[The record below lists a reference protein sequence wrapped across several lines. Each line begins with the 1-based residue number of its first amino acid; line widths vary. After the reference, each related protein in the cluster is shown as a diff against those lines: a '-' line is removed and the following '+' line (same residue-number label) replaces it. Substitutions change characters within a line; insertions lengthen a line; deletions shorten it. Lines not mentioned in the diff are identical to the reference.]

1 MTALRILFGA
11 GFVFLVSSAAGQLLF
26 RVLRLRLRPYELG
39 FLSFVAGAAIFSN
52 VIFLLAATG
61 IFYTYVL
68 GAVGA
73 AIIAAWC
80 AAWWLTRPAT
90 GPPEDARETDLSPA
104 WKLIFWVPYTLF
116 GLIYVVAAM
125 APETSADGGGGYH
138 LGLVARYYDHRGFM
152 PIRTNMYSGLS
163 AGIEMLFLA
172 AFAFGRHSAAAL
184 THLLFLLTLPFGM
197 IACCRRA
204 GKPRAGIIGGL
215 LFFMAPV
222 VAKDATCAYVDVATA
237 AVAFGAFCLFEIWR
251 EENQKGALVA
261 LGLLAGFCYAC
272 KFTAGTAIV
281 FAIAAVVAVGFAR
294 RVGVLMLCR
303 QAALAGSVALA
314 VALPWVVRDVM
325 VFGNPFFPFLNGL
338 FPNPWQY
345 PIVEAEFLRIF
356 AHMSDVQLWQI
367 PFQVTTGGKLAG
379 ITGPVFL
386 LAPLAVLSAVIAV
399 EKRPRFGRHLLL
411 AVLAFSVTYFANI
424 GTRFLIPALPFLSI
438 ALALGILGLPRIGK
452 ALAILVVL
460 VHGLLSWPPFIGRW
474 SPDYQWYIETID
486 LSAALRI
493 TPEKQFLTDHWG
505 DYQGGLL
512 LDRFVPAGDLVY
524 SPDMGQFAYHHR
536 DIIGN
541 FDSSLGRRAFTTF
554 RLPFVPALSRT
565 WQRDLRIPATRLS
578 KLRLVAGTK
587 TDVDLRVSEVRF
599 FKGAREIPRDAK
611 WRLSASANPWE
622 IQRAF
627 DNGPVSWWTSGQYV
641 EPGMWLEVDFG
652 EPVEIDRV
660 HIEQNADQRWIEI
673 RPTALIESTTG
684 GEGAASWHDLPF
696 REAGV
701 EEAEPTDIR
710 MEVRDEL
717 RQMGI
722 RWILIRDGNP
732 AAQSLRTDSPSWG
745 ITEIAETTGF
755 QLWMLD

>member
-1 MTALRILFGA
+1 LTALRILFGA
-11 GFVFLVSSAAGQLLF
+11 AFVFVVSSAAGQLLF
-26 RVLRLRLRPYELG
+26 RALRLRLRPYERG

-68 GAVGA
+68 AAIGA
-73 AIIAAWC
+73 ATL
-80 AAWWLTRPAT
+80 AAWWLARPAT

-104 WKLIFWVPYTLF
+104 WKLIFWLPYILF

-184 THLLFLLTLPFGM
+184 THLLFLLALPFGM

-204 GKPRAGIIGGL
+204 GKPRAGVIGGL

-251 EENQKGALVA
+251 EENQTGALVA

-281 FAIAAVVAVGFAR
+281 FAMAAVVATGFAR
-294 RVGVLMLCR
+294 RVGALVVCR
-303 QAALAGSVALA
+303 QAALVGSAALA
-314 VALPWVVRDVM
+314 MAMPWVVRDII

-345 PIVEAEFLRIF
+345 PIVEAEFRRIF

-367 PFQVTTGGKLAG
+367 PFQVTTGGKLTG
-379 ITGPVFL
+379 IIGPVFL
-386 LAPLAVLSAVIAV
+386 LAPFAVLSA
-399 EKRPRFGRHLLL
+399 RSRFGRRLLL

-424 GTRFLIPALPFLSI
+424 GARFLIPALPFLSL
-438 ALALGILGLPRIGK
+438 ALALGILGVPRIGN
-452 ALAILVVL
+452 AFAIMVVL
-460 VHGLLSWPPFIGRW
+460 AHGLLSWPPFIGRW

-493 TPEKQFLTDHWG
+493 IPEKQFLTDHWG

-541 FDSSLGRRAFTTF
+541 FDSSLARRAFTTF
-554 RLPFVPALSRT
+554 RLPSDPGLANT
-565 WQRDLRIPATRLS
+565 WQRDLLIPATRLS
-578 KLRLVAGTK
+578 RLRLVAGSK
-587 TDVDLRVSEVRF
+587 ADVDLRVSEVRF
-599 FKGAREIPRDAK
+599 FSGASEIPRDAK

-641 EPGMWLEVDFG
+641 EPGLWLEVDFG

-660 HIEQNADQRWIEI
+660 RIEQNADQRWTKI
-673 RPTALIESTTG
+673 RPAAWS
-684 GEGAASWHDLPF
+684 EGASWRDLPF
-696 REAGV
+696 REEGV
-701 EEAEPTDIR
+701 EKAAPADVR

-722 RWILIRDGNP
+722 RWILIRDGNA
-732 AAQSLRTDSPSWG
+732 AAQSLRTDSPGWG
-745 ITEIAETTGF
+745 MTEIAETTGF
-755 QLWMLD
+755 QLWRLD

>member
-1 MTALRILFGA
+1 
-11 GFVFLVSSAAGQLLF
+11 VFLVSSAAGHLLF
-26 RVLRLRLRPYELG
+26 RALRIRLRSYESG
-39 FLSFVAGAAIFSN
+39 FLSFVAGASIFSN
-52 VIFLLAATG
+52 VVFLLAATG
-61 IFYTYVL
+61 TFYTYVL
-68 GAVGA
+68 AAVGA
-73 AIIAAWC
+73 AILAAWC
-80 AAWWLTRPAT
+80 AARWRTRPVT
-90 GPPEDARETDLSPA
+90 GPPEDAGKTDLSRA
-104 WKLIFWVPYTLF
+104 WRLTFWVPYTLF
-116 GLIYVVAAM
+116 GLMYVIAAM

-152 PIRTNMYSGLS
+152 PIRTSMYSGFS

-204 GKPRAGIIGGL
+204 GKPRAGVIGGL
-215 LFFMAPV
+215 LLFMAPV

-251 EENQKGALVA
+251 EENQTGALVGV
-261 LGLLAGFCYAC
+261 GLLAGFCYAC
-272 KFTAGTAIV
+272 KFTGGMAI
-281 FAIAAVVAVGFAR
+281 VVAVAAVAATGFAR
-294 RVGVLMLCR
+294 RAGALVICR
-303 QAALAGSVALA
+303 QAALVGSAALA
-314 VALPWVVRDVM
+314 MAVPWVVRDM
-325 VFGNPFFPFLNGL
+325 VIFGNPFFPFLNAL

-345 PIVEAEFLRIF
+345 PMIEAALRRIF
-356 AHMSDVQLWQI
+356 EHMSDVQLWQI

-386 LAPLAVLSAVIAV
+386 LTPLAVLSA
-399 EKRPRFGRHLLL
+399 RSRFGRHLLI

-424 GTRFLIPALPFLSI
+424 GARFLIPALPFLCV
-438 ALALGILGLPRIGK
+438 ALALGILEVPRIGK
-452 ALAILVVL
+452 SLAILVVL
-460 VHGLLSWPPFIGRW
+460 AHGLLSWPSFIGRW
-474 SPDYQWYIETID
+474 SPDYQWRIETID

-541 FDSSLGRRAFTTF
+541 FDSSLGVRAFTTF
-554 RLPFVPALSRT
+554 RLPADPGLART
-565 WQRDLRIPATRLS
+565 WRRDLHIPATRLS
-578 KLRLVAGTK
+578 RLRLVADTK
-587 TDVDLRVSEVRF
+587 MDVDMRVSEVRF
-599 FKGAREIPRDAK
+599 FNGAREIPRDAR

-627 DNGPVSWWTSGQYV
+627 DNGRVSWWTSGQSV
-641 EPGMWLEVDFG
+641 EPGLWLEVDFG

-660 HIEQNADQRWIEI
+660 QMVQNADQRWIKI
-673 RPTALIESTTG
+673 RPAG
-684 GEGAASWHDLPF
+684 WGEGAASWRDLPF

-701 EEAEPTDIR
+701 EEAAPVDVR

-722 RWILIRDGNP
+722 RWILIRDGNV

-745 ITEIAETTGF
+745 MTEIAETTGF
-755 QLWMLD
+755 QLWRLD

>member
-11 GFVFLVSSAAGQLLF
+11 AFVLLVSSASGQVLF
-26 RVLRLRLRPYELG
+26 RALGLRLRPYEAG

-52 VIFLLAATG
+52 LVFLLAAAG
-61 IFYTYVL
+61 IFYTNVLAAL
-68 GAVGA
+68 GAAVLA
-73 AIIAAWC
+73 V
-80 AAWWLTRPAT
+80 WWMARPAT
-90 GPPEDARETDLSPA
+90 GPPEDTRDTDLPRA
-104 WKLIFWVPYTLF
+104 WKLIFWVPYILF

-152 PIRTNMYSGLS
+152 PIRTSMYSGLS

-204 GKPRAGIIGGL
+204 GKPRAGVIGAL

-237 AVAFGAFCLFEIWR
+237 GVAFGAFCLFEIWR
-251 EENQKGALVA
+251 EENQTGALVA

-272 KFTAGTAIV
+272 KFTGGTAIV
-281 FAIAAVVAVGFAR
+281 LAIAAVAATGFAR
-294 RVGVLMLCR
+294 RAGALAVCR
-303 QAALAGSVALA
+303 QAALVGLAALA
-314 VALPWVVRDVM
+314 MALPWLVRDIV

-345 PIVEAEFLRIF
+345 PMIEAALRRIF
-356 AHMSDVQLWQI
+356 AHMSGVQLWQI

-379 ITGPVFL
+379 IIGPVFL
-386 LAPLAVLSAVIAV
+386 LTPVALLSG
-399 EKRPRFGRHLLL
+399 RSRFGRRLLV
-411 AVLAFSVTYFANI
+411 AAFGFSVTYFANI
-424 GTRFLIPALPFLSI
+424 GARFLIPALPFLSL
-438 ALALGILGLPRIGK
+438 ALALGILAAPRIGK
-452 ALAILVVL
+452 ALAIVVVL
-460 VHGLLSWPPFIGRW
+460 AHALLSWPPFISRW
-474 SPDYQWYIETID
+474 SPDYQWRIETID
-486 LSAALRI
+486 LSAALRM

-541 FDSSLGRRAFTTF
+541 FDSSLGVRAFTTF
-554 RLPFVPALSRT
+554 RLPLDPGLART
-565 WQRDLRIPATRLS
+565 WRRDLRIPATRLS
-578 KLRLVAGTK
+578 RLRLVADTRM
-587 TDVDLRVSEVRF
+587 DVDLRVSEVRF
-599 FKGAREIPRDAK
+599 FDGASEIPREGK
-611 WRLSASANPWE
+611 WRISASANPWE
-622 IQRAF
+622 IQSAF

-660 HIEQNADQRWIEI
+660 QMEQNADQRWIKI
-673 RPTALIESTTG
+673 RPTAVIESTPG
-684 GEGAASWHDLPF
+684 GEGAALWHDLPF
-696 REAGV
+696 REDGV
-701 EEAEPTDIR
+701 EEAAPADVR

-717 RQMGI
+717 KRMGI

-732 AAQSLRTDSPSWG
+732 AAQNLRTDSPSWG
-745 ITEIAETTGF
+745 ITEIAATTGF
-755 QLWMLD
+755 QLWRLD

>member
-1 MTALRILFGA
+1 MA
-11 GFVFLVSSAAGQLLF
+11 
-26 RVLRLRLRPYELG
+26 
-39 FLSFVAGAAIFSN
+39 
-52 VIFLLAATG
+52 
-61 IFYTYVL
+61 
-68 GAVGA
+68 
-73 AIIAAWC
+73 
-80 AAWWLTRPAT
+80 RPAT
-90 GPPEDARETDLSPA
+90 GPHEDAHETDLSRA
-104 WKLIFWVPYTLF
+104 WKLIFWLPYTLF
-116 GLIYVVAAM
+116 GLIYVIAAM
-125 APETSADGGGGYH
+125 APETSPDGGGGYH
-138 LGLVARYYDHRGFM
+138 LGLVARYYDHRGFV

-184 THLLFLLTLPFGM
+184 THLVFLLTLPFGM
-197 IACCRRA
+197 MACCRRA
-204 GKPRAGIIGGL
+204 GKPRSGVIGGL
-215 LFFMAPV
+215 LLFMAPV

-251 EENQKGALVA
+251 EENQTGALVG

-272 KFTAGTAIV
+272 KFTAGTAII
-281 FAIAAVVAVGFAR
+281 FAIAAVVATGFAR
-294 RVGVLMLCR
+294 RLGALALCR
-303 QAALAGSVALA
+303 QAALVGSAALA
-314 VALPWVVRDVM
+314 MALPWVVRDLII
-325 VFGNPFFPFLNGL
+325 FGNPFFPFFNGL

-345 PIVEAEFLRIF
+345 PIVEAEFRQIF

-367 PFQVTTGGKLAG
+367 PFEVTTGGKLTG
-379 ITGPVFL
+379 ILGPVFL
-386 LAPLAVLSAVIAV
+386 LAPFAVLSA
-399 EKRPRFGRHLLL
+399 RLRFGRHLLL

-424 GTRFLIPALPFLSI
+424 GARFLIPALPFLSI

-452 ALAILVVL
+452 TLAIVVVL
-460 VHGLLSWPPFIGRW
+460 AHGLLSWPPFIGRW
-474 SPDYQWYIETID
+474 SHDYQWHIDTID

-493 TPEKQFLTDHWG
+493 TPEKQFLTDRWV
-505 DYQGGLL
+505 DYQAGLL

-554 RLPFVPALSRT
+554 RVPFESGLANT

-587 TDVDLRVSEVRF
+587 TYGDLRVSEVRF
-599 FKGAREIPRDAK
+599 FNGAGEIPRDAK

-627 DNGPVSWWTSGQYV
+627 DNGPVSWWTSGQYG
-641 EPGMWLEVDFG
+641 EPGLWLEVDFG
-652 EPVEIDRV
+652 GPVEMDRV
-660 HIEQNADQRWIEI
+660 RIEQNADQRWIEI
-673 RPTALIESTTG
+673 RPTAWSATAG
-684 GEGAASWHDLPF
+684 GEGAWRDLPF
-696 REAGV
+696 RETGV
-701 EEAEPTDIR
+701 EEAAPTDVR

-722 RWILIRDGNP
+722 RWILIRDGNA

-745 ITEIAETTGF
+745 VTEIAETTGF
-755 QLWMLD
+755 QLWRLD

>member
-1 MTALRILFGA
+1 
-11 GFVFLVSSAAGQLLF
+11 
-26 RVLRLRLRPYELG
+26 
-39 FLSFVAGAAIFSN
+39 
-52 VIFLLAATG
+52 
-61 IFYTYVL
+61 
-68 GAVGA
+68 
-73 AIIAAWC
+73 
-80 AAWWLTRPAT
+80 
-90 GPPEDARETDLSPA
+90 
-104 WKLIFWVPYTLF
+104 
-116 GLIYVVAAM
+116 M

-138 LGLVARYYDHRGFM
+138 LGLVARYYDHRGFL

-172 AFAFGRHSAAAL
+172 AFAFGRHSAASL

-261 LGLLAGFCYAC
+261 VGLLAGFCYAC

-281 FAIAAVVAVGFAR
+281 FAIAAVAATGFAR
-294 RVGVLMLCR
+294 GLGALVVFR
-303 QAALAGSVALA
+303 QAALVGSAALA
-314 VALPWVVRDVM
+314 LALPWMVRDVM

-345 PIVEAEFLRIF
+345 PIVEAEFRQIF

-367 PFQVTTGGKLAG
+367 PFQVTTGGKLTG
-379 ITGPVFL
+379 IIGPVFL
-386 LAPLAVLSAVIAV
+386 LAPLALLSVTAV

-411 AVLAFSVTYFANI
+411 AAFAFSVTYFANI
-424 GTRFLIPALPFLSI
+424 GTRFLIPALPFLSL
-438 ALALGILGLPRIGK
+438 ALALGILGMPRIGK
-452 ALAILVVL
+452 TLAIVVL
-460 VHGLLSWPPFIGRW
+460 LAHGLLSWPPFIGRW
-474 SPDYQWYIETID
+474 SHDYQWCIETID

-493 TPEKQFLTDHWG
+493 TPEKQFLTDHWS

-536 DIIGN
+536 DIIGY

-554 RLPFVPALSRT
+554 RLPFDPGLANT
-565 WQRDLRIPATRLS
+565 WQRDLHIPATRLS
-578 KLRLVAGTK
+578 RLRVVAGTK

-599 FKGAREIPRDAK
+599 FKGASEIPRDAK
-611 WRLSASANPWE
+611 WQLSASANPWE

-660 HIEQNADQRWIEI
+660 RIEQNADQHWTKL
-673 RPTALIESTTG
+673 RPAAWS
-684 GEGAASWHDLPF
+684 EGAASWRDLPF
-696 REAGV
+696 REEGV
-701 EEAEPTDIR
+701 EEAAPTDVR

-717 RQMGI
+717 KQMGI
-722 RWILIRDGNP
+722 RWILIRDGNA
-732 AAQSLRTDSPSWG
+732 AAQSLRTDSPNWG
-745 ITEIAETTGF
+745 MTEIAETRGF
-755 QLWMLD
+755 QLWRLE